1 MISIQNTDTHCQA
14 RTGQLHLSHGRV
26 RTPAFMPVGTNGTV
40 KAMLHTALADIGYE
54 LILGNTY
61 HLYLRPGADVIS
73 RFGGLHSFSSWKRNI
88 LTDSG
93 GFQVF
98 SLAPFRKISDEGVEF
113 QSHIDGSRHNLTPE
127 HVVDIQCV
135 LGSDI
140 QMPLDVCTGADIP
153 EREAM
158 AALELTT
165 KWAKRAKLRWLE
177 KDEPQRGALFGIVQG
192 NFFRLLREE
201 SAGQLGELDLPGY
214 AIGGL
219 SVGEAPEVFKEFLH
233 HTAPLL
239 PAGKPKYIMG
249 IGTPEYMLEA
259 IEAGM
264 DLFDCVH
271 PTRVARNGTCFTPDG
286 MLNLRNSRFSQDT
299 DPLTDDC
306 PCPAC
311 RDYSRAYLRHLFIA
325 REILGPMLVTWHNLQ
340 FVCDMMHDA
349 RKAIGRGEF
358 LRYKEGF
365 LSRFGNMRD
374 A

>member
-1 MISIQNTDTHCQA
+1 MISIQNNDAHCQA
-14 RTGQLHLSHGRV
+14 RTGQLRLAHGSV

-61 HLYLRPGADVIS
+61 HLYLRPGVDVLS
-73 RFGGLHSFSSWKRNI
+73 QYGGLHSFSSWKRNI

-113 QSHIDGSRHNLTPE
+113 QSHIDGSRHHLTPE
-127 HVVDIQCV
+127 NVVDIQCV

-140 QMPLDVCTGADIP
+140 QMPLDVCTGVKIS

-201 SAGQLGELDLPGY
+201 SARQLGELDLPGY

-219 SVGEAPEVFKEFLH
+219 SVGEPPEVFNEFLH

-239 PAGKPKYIMG
+239 PEGKPKYVMG

-259 IEAGM
+259 IEAGI

-286 MLNLRNSRFSQDT
+286 MLNLRNSRFRQDT
-299 DPLTDDC
+299 NPLVDDC

-311 RDYSRAYLRHLFIA
+311 CDYSRAYLRHLFISK
-325 REILGPMLVTWHNLQ
+325 EILGPMLVTHHNLQ
-340 FVCDMMHDA
+340 FVYDMINDA

-358 LRYKEGF
+358 LHYKKGF

-374 A
+374 E